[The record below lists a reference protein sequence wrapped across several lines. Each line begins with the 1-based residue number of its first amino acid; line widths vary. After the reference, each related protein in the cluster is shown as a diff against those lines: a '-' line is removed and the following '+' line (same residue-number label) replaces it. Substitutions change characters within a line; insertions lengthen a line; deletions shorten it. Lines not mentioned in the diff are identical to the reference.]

1 MSSFYQIRTSLS
13 IIDRIREINIF
24 LICLLL
30 ITFLFGLLSLY
41 SVADA
46 NFNPWARNH
55 LIRFVISAILFFI
68 ICIVDIKIIFNLVYT
83 LFFINI
89 LALVLIMFIGTETY
103 GATRWIRIAGVSLQ
117 PSEFIKVSL
126 ILCLAKYYH
135 SIPIIE
141 VSKVSRMIIP
151 VIITLIP
158 VGLVIIQPDLGTS
171 IIILIGAGSIFWI
184 VGINYK
190 YFILAF
196 LSACA
201 TIPVGWQYL
210 HNYQKERVFTFFNPE
225 RDPLGNGYHI
235 MQSKIALGSG
245 GFAGKGYL
253 EGTQSHLNFL
263 PEMHTDFIFTMYGEE
278 FGFIGTFLLLII
290 YLSIILVSFN
300 LATKSRSSFGKYL
313 SCGLIFLF
321 FSHVFIN
328 IGMVMGLLPVVGV
341 PLPLISYGGSS
352 MLATMIGFGL
362 IMNCYINRDTILAKE
377 GFID

>member
-1 MSSFYQIRTSLS
+1 MPSFYQIRTSLS

-68 ICIVDIKIIFNLVYT
+68 ISVIDIKIILKLAYP

>member
-68 ICIVDIKIIFNLVYT
+68 ICIVDIKIIFNLAYT

>member
-1 MSSFYQIRTSLS
+1 MPSFYQIRTSLS
-13 IIDRIREINIF
+13 IIDKIREINIF
-24 LICLLL
+24 LVCLLL
-30 ITFLFGLLSLY
+30 IIFLFGLLSLY

-68 ICIVDIKIIFNLVYT
+68 ISVIDIKIILKLAYP

-141 VSKVSRMIIP
+141 ANKVSRMIIP

-158 VGLVIIQPDLGTS
+158 VGLVINQPDLGTS

-201 TIPVGWQYL
+201 SIPVGWQYL

>member
-1 MSSFYQIRTSLS
+1 MPSFYQIRTSLS
-13 IIDRIREINIF
+13 IIDKIREINIF
-24 LICLLL
+24 LVCLLL
-30 ITFLFGLLSLY
+30 IIFLFGLLSLY
-41 SVADA
+41 SVADG

-68 ICIVDIKIIFNLVYT
+68 ISVIDIKIILKLAYP

-141 VSKVSRMIIP
+141 ANKVSRMIIP

-158 VGLVIIQPDLGTS
+158 VGLVINQPDLGTS

-201 TIPVGWQYL
+201 SIPVGWQYL
-210 HNYQKERVFTFFNPE
+210 RNYQKERVFTFFNPE

>member
-1 MSSFYQIRTSLS
+1 MPSFYQIRTSLS

-68 ICIVDIKIIFNLVYT
+68 ICIVDIKIIFNLAYT

-196 LSACA
+196 LSVCA

>member
-1 MSSFYQIRTSLS
+1 MPSFYQIRTSLS

>member
-1 MSSFYQIRTSLS
+1 MPSFYQIRTSLS

-30 ITFLFGLLSLY
+30 ITFLFGLISLY

-68 ICIVDIKIIFNLVYT
+68 ICIVDIKIIFNLAYT

-141 VSKVSRMIIP
+141 ASKISRMIIP

-184 VGINYK
+184 VGISYK

-201 TIPVGWQYL
+201 AIPVGWQYL

>member
-1 MSSFYQIRTSLS
+1 MPSFYQIRTSLS

-68 ICIVDIKIIFNLVYT
+68 ICIVDIKIIFNLAYT

>member
-1 MSSFYQIRTSLS
+1 MPSFYQIRTSLS
-13 IIDRIREINIF
+13 IIDKIREINIF
-24 LICLLL
+24 LVCLLL
-30 ITFLFGLLSLY
+30 IIFLFGLLSLY

-55 LIRFVISAILFFI
+55 LIRFVISATLFFI
-68 ICIVDIKIIFNLVYT
+68 ISVIDIKIILKLAYP

-141 VSKVSRMIIP
+141 ASKISRMIIP

-158 VGLVIIQPDLGTS
+158 VGLVINQPDLGTS

-190 YFILAF
+190 YFILTF

-201 TIPVGWQYL
+201 SIPVGWQYL
-210 HNYQKERVFTFFNPE
+210 RNYQKERVFTFFNPE

>member
-13 IIDRIREINIF
+13 IIDKIREINIF
-24 LICLLL
+24 LVCLLL
-30 ITFLFGLLSLY
+30 IIFLFGLLSLY

-68 ICIVDIKIIFNLVYT
+68 ISVIDIKIILKLAYP

-196 LSACA
+196 LSACE

-300 LATKSRSSFGKYL
+300 LATKLRSSFGKYL

>member
-1 MSSFYQIRTSLS
+1 MPSFYQIRTSLS

-68 ICIVDIKIIFNLVYT
+68 ICIVGIKIIFNLAYT

-196 LSACA
+196 LSVCA

>member
-1 MSSFYQIRTSLS
+1 MSSFYQIKTSLS
-13 IIDRIREINIF
+13 LIDKIKEISIF
-24 LICLLL
+24 LVILLL
-30 ITFLFGLLSLY
+30 ATFLFGLLALY

-46 NFNPWARNH
+46 NFDPWARNH
-55 LIRFVISAILFFI
+55 LIRFIISAILFLI
-68 ICIVDIKIIFNLVYT
+68 ISLIDIKLILKLAYP
-83 LFFINI
+83 LFFLNI

-103 GATRWIRIAGVSLQ
+103 GATRWIRIAGISLQ

-135 SIPIIE
+135 SFPIIE
-141 VSKVSRMIIP
+141 ASNFSRMVIP
-151 VIITLIP
+151 AIITLVP

-190 YFILAF
+190 YFITAF
-196 LSACA
+196 LLVCA
-201 TIPVGWQYL
+201 SIPVGWQYL

-235 MQSKIALGSG
+235 LQSKIALGSG
-245 GFAGKGYL
+245 GFSGKGYL

-300 LATKSRSSFGKYL
+300 LAIKSRSNFGKYV

-352 MLATMIGFGL
+352 MLATMISFGL
-362 IMNCYINRDTILAKE
+362 IMNCYINRDIILAKE
-377 GFID
+377 GLID

>member
-13 IIDRIREINIF
+13 IIDKIREINIF
-24 LICLLL
+24 LVCLLL
-30 ITFLFGLLSLY
+30 IIFLFGLLSLY

-68 ICIVDIKIIFNLVYT
+68 ISVIDIKIILKLAYP

-184 VGINYK
+184 VGISYK

-201 TIPVGWQYL
+201 AIPVGWQYL

>member
-68 ICIVDIKIIFNLVYT
+68 ISVIDIKIILKLAYP

-141 VSKVSRMIIP
+141 ASKISRMIIP

>member
-1 MSSFYQIRTSLS
+1 MPSFYQIRTSLS
-13 IIDRIREINIF
+13 IIDKIREINIF
-24 LICLLL
+24 LVCLLL
-30 ITFLFGLLSLY
+30 IIFLFGLLSLY

-68 ICIVDIKIIFNLVYT
+68 ISVIDIKIILKLAYP

-141 VSKVSRMIIP
+141 ANKVSRMIIP

-158 VGLVIIQPDLGTS
+158 VGLVINQPDLGTS

-201 TIPVGWQYL
+201 SIPVGWQYL
-210 HNYQKERVFTFFNPE
+210 RNYQKERVFTFFNPE